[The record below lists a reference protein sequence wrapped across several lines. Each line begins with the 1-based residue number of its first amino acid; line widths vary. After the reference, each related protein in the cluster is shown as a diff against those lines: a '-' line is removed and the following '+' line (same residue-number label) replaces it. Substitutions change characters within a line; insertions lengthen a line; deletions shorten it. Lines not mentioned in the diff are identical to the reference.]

1 MTQSQAISGSGTKLL
16 MDGVQVGELMSL
28 DAPTKSRNV
37 QRVLRKGNPG
47 YKHYIGAMRES
58 GELSLGMNFTRA
70 KYDYFL
76 RLFERNNYVDFSII
90 VPDNIIPLFD
100 FKGIVKDI
108 SIINQSGNVIKCNA
122 TVKVSGKIET
132 IQVNPPPIPIL
143 KSGVLEPGKY
153 AKKAFSGGSILED
166 GYTLTFRAKLK
177 NPYNNGMFFH
187 FLQDWRSSLSF
198 IVNQEY
204 PDSIRMARINDSGLL
219 YYQITHDI
227 DSSVSNTFEIKCVPI
242 PDNKFRLDLFVNGQ
256 FKSGDFQWEH
266 IPFNSIYL
274 GLSMDLETKHT
285 LGADGAIFE
294 SFILK
299 NNVGTILI
307 DLDCT
312 SPQQSNII
320 TDISGNNNHFTI
332 LNF

>member
-16 MDGVQVGELMSL
+16 MNGVQVGELMSL
-28 DAPTKSRNV
+28 DPPTKSRNV

-76 RLFERNNYVDFSII
+76 RLFERNYYVDFSII
-90 VPDNIIPLFD
+90 VPDTTIHLFD

-122 TVKVSGKIET
+122 TVKVSGKIE
-132 IQVNPPPIPIL
+132 VNLPPPPPPPPP
-143 KSGVLEPGKY
+143 KSGEIEPGKY
-153 AKKAFSGGSILED
+153 AKKEFSGGSILED
-166 GYTLTFRAKLK
+166 GYTLTFRAKLMY
-177 NPYNNGMFFH
+177 PDTNGMFFH

-198 IVNQEY
+198 IEY
-204 PDSIRMARINDSGLL
+204 QRYPNTISMARITDSGLPSYL
-219 YYQITHDI
+219 IIDDI
-227 DSSVSNTFEIKCVPI
+227 DVNTLTTFEIKCFPSGS
-242 PDNKFRLDLFVNGQ
+242 KFRLQLFVNGQ
-256 FKSGDFQWEH
+256 FKYSYPLWEH

-274 GLSMDLETKHT
+274 GLSIDMETKSM
-285 LGADGAIFE
+285 LGANGAIFE
-294 SFILK
+294 SFVLK

-320 TDISGNNNHFTI
+320 TDVSGNNNHFTI